1 MTLTELRY
9 IVTLAQEQH
18 FGHAAERCHVSQP
31 TLSVGVKKLEDEL
44 GVLIFERSKSA
55 VRLTPVGE
63 GIVAQA
69 QKVLEQAQGIRE
81 LAQAGKNQLTA
92 PLKVGAIYTV
102 GPYLFP
108 HLIPQLH
115 RVAPQMPLYIEEN
128 FTHVLRDKL
137 RNGELDAIIIALPF
151 NEADVL
157 TLQLY
162 DEPFYVLMP
171 AQHPWTQKET
181 IDAGLLNDKS
191 LLLLG
196 EGHCFR
202 DQVLEACPTLTKGND
217 GAKHTTVES
226 SSLETIR
233 HMVASGLGISI
244 LPLSAVDSHHY
255 APGVI
260 EVRPL
265 SPPVPFRTVAI
276 AWRAS
281 FPRPKAI
288 EILADSIRLCSVA
301 KPRGTGDCGLSSAM
315 TELSQVSVTALKGVG
330 EAMAEKLAK
339 VGLENLQDVLFHL
352 PLRYQDRTRVVPIGH
367 LRPGQD
373 AVDRR
378 HRQRRRRGHGP
389 APQPGRAHAGRHR
402 RPEPALLPFQ
412 QRTERRPQ
420 ARHADSLLRRSAAR
434 RVGAGDLPPGIPRH
448 HRRRTAAGG

>member
-18 FGHAAERCHVSQP
+18 FGRAAERCHVSQP

-55 VRLTPVGE
+55 VRVTPVGE
-63 GIVAQA
+63 SIVAQA

-81 LAQAGKNQLTA
+81 LAQAGKNQLVA

-115 RVAPQMPLYIEEN
+115 RVAPDMPLYIEEN

-137 RNGELDAIIIALPF
+137 RTGELDAIIIALPF
-151 NEADVL
+151 QEADVL
-157 TLQLY
+157 TKALY
-162 DEPFYVLMP
+162 DAPFYVLMP
-171 AQHPWTQKET
+171 SGHAWAARQT
-181 IDAGLLNDKS
+181 IDAALLNDKS

-202 DQVLEACPTLTKGND
+202 DQVLEACPTTRKGD
-217 GAKHTTVES
+217 TPSHTTVES

-233 HMVASGLGISI
+233 HMVASGLGVSV

-260 EVRPL
+260 DIRPL
-265 SPPVPFRTVAI
+265 TPPVPYRTVAI

-288 EILADSIRLCSVA
+288 EVLTDSVRLCSVTR
-301 KPRGTGDCGLSSAM
+301 PRGRA
-315 TELSQVSVTALKGVG
+315 
-330 EAMAEKLAK
+330 
-339 VGLENLQDVLFHL
+339 
-352 PLRYQDRTRVVPIGH
+352 VV
-367 LRPGQD
+367 
-373 AVDRR
+373 
-378 HRQRRRRGHGP
+378 
-389 APQPGRAHAGRHR
+389 
-402 RPEPALLPFQ
+402 EPA
-412 QRTERRPQ
+412 
-420 ARHADSLLRRSAAR
+420 
-434 RVGAGDLPPGIPRH
+434 
-448 HRRRTAAGG
+448 

>member
-44 GVLIFERSKSA
+44 GVMLFERSKSA

-63 GIVAQA
+63 TIVAQA

-81 LAQAGKNQLTA
+81 LAQAGKNQLAA
-92 PLKVGAIYTV
+92 PLKVGAIYTI

-115 RVAPQMPLYIEEN
+115 KVSPNMPLYIEEN

-151 NEADVL
+151 QEADVL
-157 TLQLY
+157 TKPLY
-162 DEPFYVLMP
+162 DEPFCVLMP
-171 AQHPWTQKET
+171 ADHPWTAKASIET
-181 IDAGLLNDKS
+181 AQLNDKS

-202 DQVLEACPTLTKGND
+202 DQVLEACPTTGKG
-217 GAKHTTVES
+217 GSAHLHTTVES

-233 HMVASGLGISI
+233 HMVASGLGVSV
-244 LPLSAVDSHHY
+244 LPLSAVNSHHY
-255 APGVI
+255 APGI
-260 EVRPL
+260 LEIRPF
-265 SPPVPFRTVAI
+265 SAPVPMRTVAI

-288 EILADSIRLCSVA
+288 EMLTDSIRLCSV
-301 KPRGTGDCGLSSAM
+301 
-315 TELSQVSVTALKGVG
+315 SQ
-330 EAMAEKLAK
+330 
-339 VGLENLQDVLFHL
+339 
-352 PLRYQDRTRVVPIGH
+352 
-367 LRPGQD
+367 
-373 AVDRR
+373 
-378 HRQRRRRGHGP
+378 
-389 APQPGRAHAGRHR
+389 
-402 RPEPALLPFQ
+402 
-412 QRTERRPQ
+412 
-420 ARHADSLLRRSAAR
+420 
-434 RVGAGDLPPGIPRH
+434 
-448 HRRRTAAGG
+448 